1 MEKKL
6 YTKIGNIIENIFIK
20 FIGLAAIICL
30 FIVNLA
36 VLARLMKISISWSD
50 EIIKIIFI
58 YIVYIGT
65 ALAYKTDGLIGIT
78 MLEEYLYKKSNH
90 KIYKLLKLFQHI
102 IIIGFAIFCAYQ
114 SYLMTIRQFS
124 YGELTPALEI
134 PAAISTLGF
143 VIGSIIWIYYG
154 IEKIIQYLKLN

>member
-1 MEKKL
+1 M
-6 YTKIGNIIENIFIK
+6 
-20 FIGLAAIICL
+20 
-30 FIVNLA
+30 A

-102 IIIGFAIFCAYQ
+102 YYNSFCYI
-114 SYLMTIRQFS
+114 LC
-124 YGELTPALEI
+124 I
-134 PAAISTLGF
+134 P
-143 VIGSIIWIYYG
+143 
-154 IEKIIQYLKLN
+154 KLLNDN